1 MRSSS
6 RSPVR
11 VDLPPLP
18 VLLMRATLLTRPV
31 SPSGCRGLT
40 GRFEP
45 IEPAF
50 LDGIVTRGEIAADIE
65 TINRC
70 IDDGTSC
77 SRWAWLPLLGVPV
90 AFIGSIFTL
99 INQPTLSAGSA
110 PSFDDTSQ
118 SMSWSSQI
126 YWFAAFAV
134 CGMAGMCGMMYGASE
149 LSRVLESAAGNACE
163 EVTRKYSARRVLV
176 RFSLRTQA
184 TLESYYDNGMGMG
197 NGMGNGM
204 GMGNQYGGEGNQYGG
219 YSLRTRRLHFLVISR
234 GAAPAIAGAIIEP
247 ASPRQRRGLRPRR
260 RSIRA
265 AILRIRSSRRQ
276 RRRST
281 RRSRGVTASPRRSP
295 SSQNCA
301 IKASS
306 PPMSSQRRRR
316 RPSHRRD
323 VLSRSAQAA
332 LSAG

>member
-197 NGMGNGM
+197 NGMRNGM
-204 GMGNQYGGEGNQYGG
+204 GMGNQYGGVGNQYGG

-247 ASPRQRRGLRPRR
+247 GEPT
-260 RSIRA
+260 A
-265 AILRIRSSRRQ
+265 AAWA
-276 RRRST
+276 T
-281 RRSRGVTASPRRSP
+281 TA
-295 SSQNCA
+295 
-301 IKASS
+301 
-306 PPMSSQRRRR
+306 PPF
-316 RPSHRRD
+316 D
-323 VLSRSAQAA
+323 SRSDLENPILAPSAPALDEKKPGGDGIAAEIAKLAELRDQGILTADEFTTAKAKAISQA
-332 LSAG
+332 